1 MATLDLLDRFAEADT
16 RYRRAL
22 ERLLVWQNPD
32 QSRTAGDLFLEGWT
46 EQARDRLPPE
56 LYSIFKDAADA
67 NAELRHLEA
76 EIRRFDQDRITAE

>member
-1 MATLDLLDRFAEADT
+1 MPTSDLLTRLDEADS

-32 QSRTAGDLFLEGWT
+32 QSHTAGVLFLEGWT
-46 EQARDRLPPE
+46 EQARDKLPPE

-67 NAELRHLEA
+67 NAELRHLEV
-76 EIRRFDQDRITAE
+76 EMRRFDQDRIGPG